1 MSGRGCHN
9 PNLDAGKLQHV
20 TADDAFAAVLVSWI
34 ECLNCA
40 PRSLREHPRAR
51 AVVEMPGSAGCVR
64 FAPRDSDLSSN
75 NLPVSDVVGPW
86 VDNREAGR
94 PGCANEPRVRAI
106 QGLWSRIRSQHTG
119 RVGGDRAAKP
129 LASESWGPIIPVMRQ
144 FPFCAQKHSVGLA
157 PQVADSTECC

>member
-1 MSGRGCHN
+1 MAGGCHN

-51 AVVEMPGSAGCVR
+51 AVVEMPVGQQDAFDSRPPR
-64 FAPRDSDLSSN
+64 FDLSSN

-94 PGCANEPRVRAI
+94 PGPECR
-106 QGLWSRIRSQHTG
+106 L
-119 RVGGDRAAKP
+119 
-129 LASESWGPIIPVMRQ
+129 LESP
-144 FPFCAQKHSVGLA
+144 
-157 PQVADSTECC
+157 